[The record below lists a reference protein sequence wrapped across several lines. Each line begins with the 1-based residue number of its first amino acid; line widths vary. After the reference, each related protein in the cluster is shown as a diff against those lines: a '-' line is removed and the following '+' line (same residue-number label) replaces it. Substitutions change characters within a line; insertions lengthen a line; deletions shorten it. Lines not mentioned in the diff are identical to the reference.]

1 MGGRESAEVVRKR
14 QLRWRE
20 EHRKEWRQ
28 LRAGQKRRYY
38 EKSKKNNRNKGK
50 RWTRIEDT
58 RITAKD
64 RPPDRKLSKA
74 MGRSMQAIQQR
85 RSSLPLRTTPL
96 SLGYGF

>member
-1 MGGRESAEVVRKR
+1 MGGRGSAEVVRKR
-14 QLRWRE
+14 QLRRRE
-20 EHRKEWRQ
+20 QHRKEWRQ

-38 EKSKKNNRNKGK
+38 AQSKRNNRRKGK
-50 RWTRIEDT
+50 RWTPIEDA

-85 RSSLPLRTTPL
+85 RSILP
-96 SLGYGF
+96 